1 VKTMVISTPDR
12 YIHYVSRCWVGKSHD
27 YRLLKHKFPPELGWF
42 KNHTVRLDLG
52 YQGFEKDYECQE
64 VMIPKKKSIKRKLNE
79 LEKKQNKEKAAER
92 ITVEHAIG
100 GMKRYRILSDRLRI
114 HNCKMYSDAVEVC
127 AGLWNFYWNN

>member
-1 VKTMVISTPDR
+1 
-12 YIHYVSRCWVGKSHD
+12 VGKSHD